1 MGRSTSQETLLS
13 DKRKYRK
20 FTSKQKVELVLA
32 SFRGDRSVAE
42 ICREH
47 DLSETLLRRWRD
59 QMIDAGAERFTDGV
73 DRSVQ
78 AEQRRRIAEL
88 ERALGKKTYEL
99 EISGKLLRDYSQP
112 GWRAANERHGVL
124 TQSWSPIGGSYIC
137 GDAETNPLEDPVIG
151 EIAARHAKAPVQVVL
166 RWHLDHGFSAIPKSV
181 KAHRIAENFDV
192 VDFALTADEVAA
204 IDRLDAGVRGR
215 PDPDSLSLQNY
226 GFAIPD

>member
-20 FTSKQKVELVLA
+20 FTAKQKVELVLA

-59 QMIDAGAERFTDGV
+59 QMIEAGAERFTDGV
-73 DRSVQ
+73 ERSVQ

-99 EISGKLLRDYSQP
+99 EISGKLLRD
-112 GWRAANERHGVL
+112 WE
-124 TQSWSPIGGSYIC
+124 
-137 GDAETNPLEDPVIG
+137 
-151 EIAARHAKAPVQVVL
+151 
-166 RWHLDHGFSAIPKSV
+166 
-181 KAHRIAENFDV
+181 
-192 VDFALTADEVAA
+192 
-204 IDRLDAGVRGR
+204 
-215 PDPDSLSLQNY
+215 
-226 GFAIPD
+226 

>member
-20 FTSKQKVELVLA
+20 FTAKQKVELVLA

-59 QMIDAGAERFTDGV
+59 QMIEAGAERFTDGQ
-73 DRSVQ
+73 DRSLA

-99 EISGKLLRDYSQP
+99 EISGKLLRD
-112 GWRAANERHGVL
+112 WE
-124 TQSWSPIGGSYIC
+124 
-137 GDAETNPLEDPVIG
+137 
-151 EIAARHAKAPVQVVL
+151 
-166 RWHLDHGFSAIPKSV
+166 
-181 KAHRIAENFDV
+181 
-192 VDFALTADEVAA
+192 
-204 IDRLDAGVRGR
+204 
-215 PDPDSLSLQNY
+215 
-226 GFAIPD
+226 